1 MAQRV
6 KRASQKRQ
14 ARAYCK
20 KARKVRLQSID
31 YTAKSVPRLI
41 ICMLKY
47 NREKMQPEVWYW
59 TLVNLSSSVNVVLW
73 LLDTA
78 IFALLLQEE
87 SYYDHASSRIG

>member
-1 MAQRV
+1 
-6 KRASQKRQ
+6 
-14 ARAYCK
+14 
-20 KARKVRLQSID
+20 
-31 YTAKSVPRLI
+31 
-41 ICMLKY
+41 
-47 NREKMQPEVWYW
+47 MQPEVWYW